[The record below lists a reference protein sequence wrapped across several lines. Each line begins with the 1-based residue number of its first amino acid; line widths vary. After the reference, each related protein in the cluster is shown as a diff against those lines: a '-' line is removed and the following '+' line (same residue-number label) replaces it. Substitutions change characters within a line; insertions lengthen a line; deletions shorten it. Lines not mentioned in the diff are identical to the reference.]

1 MSDLTV
7 TIGEGPAEPAKDWTF
22 AWIDRQ
28 RGIGRLARGDESLI
42 VAVEGAGTQWHV
54 VLHGRRVPVSVQSW
68 RERTL
73 AQAREA
79 GAKAGGPLDI
89 RSTLPGLVVAVHV
102 EVGHDVAAGSSLLT
116 IEAMKMQNEVRAP
129 RDGRVGDI
137 AVAAG
142 QPVAAGVVL
151 LRLE

>member
-1 MSDLTV
+1 MSDLSIM
-7 TIGEGPAEPAKDWTF
+7 IGKEAAEPAEGWTF
-22 AWIDRQ
+22 AWLDRR
-28 RGIGRLARGDESLI
+28 RGIGRLSRGDRSLT
-42 VAVEGAGTQWHV
+42 VAVEGAGTDWHV
-54 VLHGRRVPVSVQSW
+54 LLHGRRVPVSVQSW

-73 AQAREA
+73 AEARDAEA
-79 GAKAGGPLDI
+79 RAGGPLDI

-102 EVGHDVAAGSSLLT
+102 ESGHEVAAGSSLLT

-137 AVAAG
+137 AVTAG